1 MILNQNLKVFY
12 FVWMI
17 AILAT
22 SQNWPKKKPTCFH
35 KRGDESRWNV
45 VFGFLKNE
53 GYEFYFYFI
62 LIFGFALFCWKLF
75 QRDGGGTNKA

>member
-1 MILNQNLKVFY
+1 LDDCHFGY
-12 FVWMI
+12 FTK
-17 AILAT
+17 LA
-22 SQNWPKKKPTCFH
+22 PKKNQLASR
-35 KRGDESRWNV
+35 RGVMNEGGIV